1 MTSSQASSK
10 QAKAEQLTRE
20 LLAGGAQQS
29 SALELL
35 LQRARLYAD
44 LGDEDKAKADIS
56 QAAALARED
65 PATEA
70 ASVAAV
76 ERAFR
81 EISVSNIGDP
91 NSKYAAHTSD
101 AIVNSAVKYVATIAD
116 QSLGEEKAATEAG
129 DIAEAVRVLSGRIAQ
144 SKHGQPALLSEPQ
157 LDQLVDA
164 FHTLCERTKLASD
177 QGSLAAEI
185 ASCVRSAL
193 AHMAVPTAND
203 SEAKSALVSVA
214 VRIAETWE
222 RNQTNGSFKQQACG
236 FGAAMYTTAAFALST
251 HEASHDDI
259 SEIVRR
265 SFAFCVNQLWLVGTT
280 PVASAEEFGGIG
292 QGILRL
298 LTANRPL
305 FMSLFA
311 PYTLAVERLLTLLGQ
326 AAGSQRRSMAMLIV
340 SQLVAAAKDPANSSM
355 FPGYEAPTARGGAP
369 PIALVRL
376 QQTAVRVLDAWVQS
390 TAQAERAQGLLAM
403 AALYE
408 SGVGSDLVAE
418 LWLRGGWI
426 DELWDQGDVDRKQ
439 TQLALLALADA
450 SSADAAVGP
459 GMKKAGN
466 ALVQEFVRKGKSK
479 VATSEDRQLADLAAV
494 ILAKWSGVAA
504 PAAAETTPD
513 NGGGGVVEAM
523 PTEDADP
530 IVLADMHAQRI
541 VDTLAASSGD
551 TSAVERAAEALGY
564 LCLQPRLKEHV
575 VQNEAMLRGLFSFAA
590 KSIVAS
596 LKFSVVMLVRNLTQY
611 RAVLTEEQK
620 RMQQL
625 QQMGAKAQ
633 NKAGANAKD
642 AGEEEDQALN
652 APERVSARAQLVCKA
667 GAVSLIVS
675 AVQPRMSPSDSVRDA
690 VAEIAVALATTPAL
704 RGLLVQQ
711 GGVRALLSSL
721 TSDAPKAAT
730 ALQAL
735 RQSRDKHVAFALA
748 KIAISVPPHLA
759 FPDPREIVR
768 LLLSLLLED
777 TEAQSLLMKFEALL
791 ALTNLASAEPG
802 SSSDVRGYLA
812 NDLGGYAV
820 VETCVLSEHPLV
832 RRAATELVCNLVY
845 DPKVFERYA
854 AGSDKGIPLL
864 EEECRIVE
872 LPSDDEE
879 EVDVDVGAAEFSYRS
894 QRLHLLVALADVDD
908 VPTRSAAAG
917 ALAVLS
923 SDPRCCRY
931 LFLIHPRASDVLLA
945 LAADDTDGDKQMEM
959 AFKHRVAVIWA
970 NAASCG
976 DARVCAKLRE
986 QVKIAESLREMASDS
1001 STPYHAAAN
1010 SALEQLQG

>member
-326 AAGSQRRSMAMLIV
+326 
-340 SQLVAAAKDPANSSM
+340 
-355 FPGYEAPTARGGAP
+355 
-369 PIALVRL
+369 
-376 QQTAVRVLDAWVQS
+376 
-390 TAQAERAQGLLAM
+390 
-403 AALYE
+403 
-408 SGVGSDLVAE
+408 
-418 LWLRGGWI
+418 
-426 DELWDQGDVDRKQ
+426 
-439 TQLALLALADA
+439 
-450 SSADAAVGP
+450 
-459 GMKKAGN
+459 
-466 ALVQEFVRKGKSK
+466 
-479 VATSEDRQLADLAAV
+479 
-494 ILAKWSGVAA
+494 
-504 PAAAETTPD
+504 
-513 NGGGGVVEAM
+513 
-523 PTEDADP
+523 
-530 IVLADMHAQRI
+530 
-541 VDTLAASSGD
+541 
-551 TSAVERAAEALGY
+551 
-564 LCLQPRLKEHV
+564 
-575 VQNEAMLRGLFSFAA
+575 
-590 KSIVAS
+590 
-596 LKFSVVMLVRNLTQY
+596 
-611 RAVLTEEQK
+611 
-620 RMQQL
+620 
-625 QQMGAKAQ
+625 
-633 NKAGANAKD
+633 
-642 AGEEEDQALN
+642 
-652 APERVSARAQLVCKA
+652 
-667 GAVSLIVS
+667 
-675 AVQPRMSPSDSVRDA
+675 
-690 VAEIAVALATTPAL
+690 
-704 RGLLVQQ
+704 
-711 GGVRALLSSL
+711 
-721 TSDAPKAAT
+721 
-730 ALQAL
+730 
-735 RQSRDKHVAFALA
+735 
-748 KIAISVPPHLA
+748 
-759 FPDPREIVR
+759 
-768 LLLSLLLED
+768 
-777 TEAQSLLMKFEALL
+777 
-791 ALTNLASAEPG
+791 
-802 SSSDVRGYLA
+802 
-812 NDLGGYAV
+812 
-820 VETCVLSEHPLV
+820 
-832 RRAATELVCNLVY
+832 
-845 DPKVFERYA
+845 
-854 AGSDKGIPLL
+854 
-864 EEECRIVE
+864 
-872 LPSDDEE
+872 
-879 EVDVDVGAAEFSYRS
+879 
-894 QRLHLLVALADVDD
+894 
-908 VPTRSAAAG
+908 
-917 ALAVLS
+917 
-923 SDPRCCRY
+923 
-931 LFLIHPRASDVLLA
+931 
-945 LAADDTDGDKQMEM
+945 
-959 AFKHRVAVIWA
+959 
-970 NAASCG
+970 
-976 DARVCAKLRE
+976 
-986 QVKIAESLREMASDS
+986 
-1001 STPYHAAAN
+1001 
-1010 SALEQLQG
+1010 